1 VVVVNELNKL
11 YFKLPKESFELLLRN
26 VVVREELFKAWKCY
40 LNADL
45 EKVEETVDKIFNE
58 IFRVFFRQLEIFGI
72 NDLEENPFDEF
83 LKSYI
88 DFTTSILKIWGSFFE
103 VEERNI
109 IEEFLN
115 QWMELSEKFNEVLA
129 FALKQEALKQLP
141 FLSKDAV
148 VAVYKAIESYE
159 KLKKNWKEYR
169 ELLFNAWKESNT
181 KFMYELERIKT
192 PEKMSFSD
200 FVNIWTKNL
209 SHVFDL
215 VVKDERFVKVQSELL
230 NALMDFL
237 KYKRIFNEVLAAY
250 PSNPFA
256 LKSEIDEAY
265 KRIHDLK
272 REIRSLNE
280 RVEKLEQKIKE
291 VKK

>member
-1 VVVVNELNKL
+1 MNELNKL

-72 NDLEENPFDEF
+72 KDLEENPFDEF